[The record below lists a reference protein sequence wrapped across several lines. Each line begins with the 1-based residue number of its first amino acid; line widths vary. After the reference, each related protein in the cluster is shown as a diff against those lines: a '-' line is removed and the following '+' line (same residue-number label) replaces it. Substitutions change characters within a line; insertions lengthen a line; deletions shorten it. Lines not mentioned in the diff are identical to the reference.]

1 MPYTDADALFRDRR
15 RAEGG
20 EGDVDDGGDDEHFDG
35 RVRGSR
41 RADTGD
47 GRRRNSQR
55 DGATKTR
62 KRRAD
67 RIPPRGQRRRAS
79 WRRGCVPPAADR
91 GGRGRRRR
99 RWRRR
104 TRPKLSLSHAKLSR
118 ETNNMK
124 PSLLLSSKVSQIA
137 SAKLK
142 SSKSAVLDM
151 IKDPLLRNVN
161 VDNAQELKM
170 DTMAVIAATSTTGS
184 TSSML
189 NRTLGKNMAIK
200 TRQRVE
206 VPPNV

>member
-1 MPYTDADALFRDRR
+1 
-15 RAEGG
+15 
-20 EGDVDDGGDDEHFDG
+20 
-35 RVRGSR
+35 
-41 RADTGD
+41 
-47 GRRRNSQR
+47 
-55 DGATKTR
+55 
-62 KRRAD
+62 
-67 RIPPRGQRRRAS
+67 
-79 WRRGCVPPAADR
+79 
-91 GGRGRRRR
+91 
-99 RWRRR
+99 
-104 TRPKLSLSHAKLSR
+104 
-118 ETNNMK
+118 MK